1 LPAVCR
7 TGVTPLGAHVREIV
21 GTSRNPL
28 SSRKPKWAP
37 SAAVFFY
44 ARPHMT
50 FPVPDRLFVALS
62 SPFVGYLATPAHCP
76 HQLPDIR
83 YSIADAE
90 LPTND
95 LANAAQC
102 PEVGRIAGLQRPL
115 QKQSDQAFLLSLV
128 QQGRSTRRWF
138 RAQSM
143 LALASKCL
151 LPSYHR
157 AERGADGHCHVAIR
171 LARLQQA
178 NRLES
183 TFLQALG
190 CTLRSHDL

>member
-1 LPAVCR
+1 M
-7 TGVTPLGAHVREIV
+7 REIV

-44 ARPHMT
+44 ARPYVT
-50 FPVPDRLFVALS
+50 FPVPDRLFVALP

-83 YSIADAE
+83 YGIADAE

-95 LANAAQC
+95 FADTTKG
-102 PEVGRIAGLQRPL
+102 PEVGRISSLQRPL

-128 QQGRSTRRWF
+128 QQRRSARR
-138 RAQSM
+138 RLHTQSP
-143 LALASKCL
+143 LALASECL
-151 LPSYHR
+151 LPSYDR
-157 AERGADGHCHVAIR
+157 AQRRTDSHCHVAIR

-190 CTLRSHDL
+190 CTLRSHKLEDTTIPNEYPFNN